1 MNYKIVVKR
10 KFCMNKYLIYGL
22 KDPRTDEYR
31 YVGKTSNGLSRAK
44 SHLNHSHNPLVNDW
58 VNELMAN
65 DYKPDVVI
73 LENVVNQFELVDK
86 EKYWTGKLIN
96 DGYDL
101 CNILIRDSYNNIIN
115 AYNKQLE
122 EQIISKELILKNKLC
137 DLIVDKFVSPDT
149 ANLIKE
155 RRKIL
160 NITQEDLAEASGVGL
175 RTIKSL
181 ETNNGNP
188 TISTLNNILDC
199 LGFELVITL
208 KKLTD
213 GNN

>member
-1 MNYKIVVKR
+1 MKNCI
-10 KFCMNKYLIYGL
+10 IYGL

-31 YVGKTSNGLSRAK
+31 YVGKSINGIKRAK
-44 SHLNHSHNPLVNDW
+44 SHFNHSHNPM
-58 VNELMAN
+58 VNEWINELKLDN
-65 DYKPDVVI
+65 YLPDIII
-73 LENVVNQFELVDK
+73 LENVNDWSELVDK

-199 LGFELVITL
+199 LGLELVITL